1 MFMKNALILLLIA
14 VTVVAQGQKKSSPIL
29 KANKQVFGFDEFE
42 FVYNKNNKLS
52 QNPLSAKE
60 YLDLFV
66 NYKLKVIEAEQ
77 QGLDTSQSFVSEF
90 GYYRDELAKPYL
102 NDKKFEEQVM
112 REAYDRLQYEVDA
125 SHILI
130 RLPQSPTPADTL
142 KAYHKID
149 SLLNVIKGGDSF
161 ESVAIRFSED
171 PSVKNNN
178 GRLGYFTGFQLVY
191 PFETA
196 AYNTPVGQISGI
208 VRTQF
213 GYHLIKV
220 NDKRPSS
227 GEILTAHIMKMFPY
241 NSTEEAQAKAKFSID
256 SIYAL
261 VIAGGDFGALAQK
274 YSDDKNSAENNGEL
288 PWFAPSRMIPE
299 FAGPAFELQQNGDI
313 SKPIKTPYGW
323 HIIKRI
329 DKRGIA
335 PYEEMKEEI
344 QQRIGSDERQFAGQE
359 SVLKRVKA
367 ESKYQQ
373 SLQNVDALMVLLEK
387 PQMTDSLFFTEALK
401 MTLPVAGFGGKE
413 LKQCDFASYL
423 KRQRNFSV
431 ATAKASITQMFDNFI
446 KEELLAYE
454 KEQLPG
460 KYPEYRFLVNE
471 YHDGLLI
478 FEISQLKVWNK
489 ASADTSGLKQFF
501 EAHRANYTKPE
512 KWEGAIYYCDN
523 EQTYNKL
530 RQNISGAME
539 QLPDSMLTAI
549 GIMPD
554 EIKYEKVNVAK
565 GENSYIDKNC
575 FNDAAR
581 EVVLPQGFTTALAV
595 GVMKPAGLAELNEV
609 RGQVLADYQNELER
623 IWIAELHTKY
633 KPQVNYK
640 LLNKLTDAENK

>member
-1 MFMKNALILLLIA
+1 MKNALILLLIA
-14 VTVVAQGQKKSSPIL
+14 ITVVAQGQKKSSTIL

-77 QGLDTSQSFVSEF
+77 EGLDTAQSFVSEF

-102 NDKKFEEQVM
+102 NDKKVEEQVM

-130 RLPQSPTPADTL
+130 RLSQTPTPADTL
-142 KAYHKID
+142 KAYNKID
-149 SLLNVIKGGDSF
+149 SLLKVIKGGESF
-161 ESVAIRFSED
+161 ESVAIRYSED
-171 PSVKNNN
+171 PSVKMNN

-196 AYNTPVGQISGI
+196 AYNTPVGQMSGI

-241 NSTEEAQAKAKFSID
+241 NSTEEAQAKAKVSID

-261 VIAGGDFGALAQK
+261 VLAGEDFGALAQK
-274 YSDDKNSAENNGEL
+274 YSDDKNSAENSGEL

-299 FAGPAFELQQNGDI
+299 FSGPAFALQQNGDI
-313 SKPIKTPYGW
+313 SVPIKTPYGW

-335 PYEEMKEEI
+335 PYEEMKDEI

-359 SVLKRVKA
+359 AVLKRVKA

-373 SLQNVDALMVLLEK
+373 YPQNVDALTTLLGK
-387 PQMTDSLFFTEALK
+387 SQVTDSLFFVEALK
-401 MTLPVAGFGGKE
+401 MTLPVATFGGKT
-413 LKQCDFASYL
+413 LKQSDFANYL

-431 ATAKASITQMFDNFI
+431 STAKSNMTSMFDNFI

-454 KEQLPG
+454 KEQLPI

-478 FEISQLKVWNK
+478 FEISQRKVWNK
-489 ASADTSGLKQFF
+489 ASADTTGLKQFF

-512 KWEGAIYYCDN
+512 KWEGAIYYCNN
-523 EQTYNKL
+523 EETYNRLK
-530 RQNISGAME
+530 QNISGAME

-549 GIMPD
+549 GIMPS

-581 EVVLPQGFTTALAV
+581 EVVFPQGFTTALTV

-623 IWIAELHTKY
+623 VWIAELHKKY

-640 LLNKLTDAENK
+640 LLSKLTDAEKK